1 MTIVLQEAL
10 RAVFYAPFYAALA
23 LDAYGEEGVEVRHV
37 CAPTPAEAARGLG
50 DGSVDVGWGGPMRVM
65 YSNANDPALDLV
77 CFCEVVTR
85 DPFFLLGRAP
95 RADFKLADLLGRRL
109 ATVSEV
115 PTPWMCLQED
125 MRRNG
130 LDPAKL
136 DRVADSSMSKSAA
149 LLRRGEI
156 DVVQLFQP
164 FVEELVEDGAG
175 HIWYAAAARGP
186 TSYTCLYGRR
196 SFLAGRRDEC
206 QRMVRALY
214 RTLRWVHAVSGA
226 DIAAAVATYFPDVP
240 HERLA
245 KALDRYKALGIWG
258 RDPILPR
265 SGYERLRASLLS
277 GGLIAQGGRFEVTV
291 DNTLAERVIAENP
304 PALARARG
312 SKPQDGSWRRGP
324 GLLS

>member
-1 MTIVLQEAL
+1 MTIVLQETL

-37 CAPTPAEAARGLG
+37 RAPTPAQAARGLC
-50 DGSVDVGWGGPMRVM
+50 DGSIDVGWGGPMRVM
-65 YSNANDPALDLV
+65 LTNENDPNCDLV

-85 DPFFLLGRAP
+85 DPFFLLGSAP
-95 RADFKLADLLGRRL
+95 RTNFKLADLTGRRL

-115 PTPWMCLQED
+115 PTPWMCLQAD
-125 MRRNG
+125 LRRDG

-136 DRVADSSMSKSAA
+136 ERVSDRSMSMSAA

-164 FVEELVEDGAG
+164 FVEELVEEGAG

-196 SFLAGRRDEC
+196 SWLAGHRDEC
-206 QRMVRALY
+206 RRMVRALY
-214 RTLRWVHAVSGA
+214 RTLRWVGVASGA
-226 DIAAAVATYFPDVP
+226 EIADVVAAYFPDVP
-240 HERLA
+240 HERLG
-245 KALDRYKALGIWG
+245 KALDRYKALSIWG

-265 SGYERLRASLLS
+265 SGFERLRASLVS
-277 GGLIAQGGRFEVTV
+277 GGLIAQGGRFEATV
-291 DNTLAERVIAENP
+291 DNTLAEAVIAEDP
-304 PALARARG
+304 PALTLG
-312 SKPQDGSWRRGP
+312 SRPKDGGWRRPP